1 MKTKPRWMRKDPT
14 NPVAMM
20 VQNPSNQDDC
30 EVFMVKL
37 NEESSDRIIF
47 NGCIAATRRITELMD
62 RGNYFKNTIYNYSE
76 KVSKEENGSITTVT
90 SGVGI
95 SIPSQRRA
103 KQLDNRFELF
113 AEILAMNGI
122 NFSRPAMGVVQL

>member
-14 NPVAMM
+14 NPVAVM
-20 VQNPSNQDDC
+20 VQNPSNRDDC
-30 EVFMVKL
+30 EVFMIKID
-37 NEESSDRIIF
+37 EESSDRIIF
-47 NGCIAATRRITELMD
+47 NGCIVATRRITELMD

-122 NFSRPAMGVVQL
+122 NFSRPTMGVVKL

>member
-1 MKTKPRWMRKDPT
+1 MKTKPRWMIKGST
-14 NPVAMM
+14 NQVAVV

-30 EVFMVKL
+30 EVFMVKID
-37 NEESSDRIIF
+37 EDASDRIIF

-62 RGNYFKNTIYNYSE
+62 RGNYFKNTIFNYSE
-76 KVSKEENGSITTVT
+76 KVSKEENGSITIVT

-122 NFSRPAMGVVQL
+122 NFSRPAMGVAQL